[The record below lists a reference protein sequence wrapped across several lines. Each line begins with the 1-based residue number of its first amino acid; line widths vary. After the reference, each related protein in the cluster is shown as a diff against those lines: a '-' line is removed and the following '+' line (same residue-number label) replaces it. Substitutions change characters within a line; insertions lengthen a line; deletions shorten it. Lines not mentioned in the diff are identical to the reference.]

1 MRVKY
6 FLQHKV
12 DHNYE
17 DLMELLEL
25 ADFLLCREIQEAGA
39 SSLKTLIDETNV
51 LGTLMFARQFCF
63 QELESLCWKYAQ
75 YHFTRVAIEPEFL
88 SLEVQDLKRLLQSG
102 KFSL

>member
-1 MRVKY
+1 VLKH

-17 DLMELLEL
+17 DFMNLLQL
-25 ADFLLCREIQEAGA
+25 SDYLCCREVQEF
-39 SSLKTLIDETNV
+39 STNSLKTLIDETNV

-63 QELESLCWKYAQ
+63 HELEAWCWKYAQ
-75 YHFTRVAIEPEFL
+75 YHFRKVANEPEFL
-88 SLEVQDLKRLLQSG
+88 ELDVQDIERLLQSG